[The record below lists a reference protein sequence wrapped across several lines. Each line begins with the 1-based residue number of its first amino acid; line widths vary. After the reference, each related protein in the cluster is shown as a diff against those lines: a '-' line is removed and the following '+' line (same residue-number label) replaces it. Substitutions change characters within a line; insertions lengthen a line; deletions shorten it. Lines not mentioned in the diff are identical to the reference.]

1 MKLYLYID
9 KCEGVQQNKSA
20 VVHSRD
26 YCKQEKAG
34 MKMEHSLSFSDQISR
49 YHIIILCSTFNFNK
63 PGEKFL
69 TTKIMYPIHMGKL

>member
-34 MKMEHSLSFSDQISR
+34 MKMEHSYHLVIR
-49 YHIIILCSTFNFNK
+49 CHIIVLCSTFNFNK